1 MYAIFSIDGQDN
13 PFNLNIF
20 HNYIAELEINHGS
33 KVVHR
38 IGCYKGQKEN
48 CYVTNL
54 ATFMQ
59 HISNTAY
66 IAEQESVLWVA
77 SGNKQEAHLEYLAD
91 GRIEPIGSM
100 HSVCKEEAMQSE
112 AWTHDP
118 ITGNYW
124 VAKQGNNDGSYRR
137 SCEQYRKGQDQ

>member
-1 MYAIFSIDGQDN
+1 MYAIFSIDGADN

-20 HNYIAELEINHGS
+20 NSH
-33 KVVHR
+33 VVYKASSRVAIR
-38 IGCYKGQKEN
+38 IGCCRGKKELSFI
-48 CYVTNL
+48 CHKDV
-54 ATFMQ
+54 FEE
-59 HISNTAY
+59 HIRDTVY
-66 IAEQESVLWVA
+66 IAKQESILWVA

-100 HSVCKEEAMQSE
+100 HSVCEEEAIQHA

-118 ITGNYW
+118 STGNYW

-137 SCEQYRKGQDQ
+137 SCEQYKQEI

>member
-1 MYAIFSIDGQDN
+1 MFAIFSTDGAGN
-13 PFNLNIF
+13 PFKPVLG
-20 HNYIAELEINHGS
+20 LEWPLGL
-33 KVVHR
+33 R
-38 IGCYKGQKEN
+38 IGCYKGQKELS
-48 CYVTNL
+48 YVCHKEV
-54 ATFMQ
+54 FEE
-59 HISNTAY
+59 HIRDTAY

-100 HSVCKEEAMQSE
+100 HSVCREEAMQSE

>member
-1 MYAIFSIDGQDN
+1 MF
-13 PFNLNIF
+13 
-20 HNYIAELEINHGS
+20 EE
-33 KVVHR
+33 R
-38 IGCYKGQKEN
+38 IRDT
-48 CYVTNL
+48 V
-54 ATFMQ
+54 F
-59 HISNTAY
+59 
-66 IAEQESVLWVA
+66 IAEQESILWVA

-112 AWTHDP
+112 AYTHDP

-137 SCEQYRKGQDQ
+137 SCEQYKQGTI